1 MLLLFLFLLLGLL
14 LLLSFLL
21 LLLFLFFV
29 ILISGCVKS
38 CEVEEW
44 HPLNNLDHLLVTISI
59 DIENV
64 NIISYPCPSD
74 GRIKWGK
81 LSVADIKAKYSDK
94 LTPVFDRLLASLMD
108 NNDDIAIDNCF
119 DEMTAAMISLSND
132 LPKTKYRKKPKI
144 LLELRLI

>member
-1 MLLLFLFLLLGLL
+1 MLLLFLFL

-81 LSVADIKAKYSDK
+81 LSAADIKAKYSDK

-108 NNDDIAIDNCF
+108 NYDDVAIDNCF
-119 DEMTAAMISLSND
+119 DEMTAAMISPFKRLAKNEV
-132 LPKTKYRKKPKI
+132 PKKPKI
-144 LLELRLI
+144 LLELRII